1 MHTRAFTL
9 FCLIALGVAMTGCA
23 QRRNSAASGGAAAEG
38 VASGL
43 KAEAV
48 DRLNDASQ
56 IVNELIAAP
65 DSKIPQTVLAQA
77 KCVAVV
83 PEMFRGGF
91 VIGARHGRGVA
102 TCRNQARWSAP
113 AFFTITGG
121 SWGAQIGG
129 QSTDLVMLFM
139 DQKGM
144 EDLLNANV
152 SIGGG
157 VSAAAGP
164 VGRTAEAATDYKLE
178 SQILTYSRSKGL
190 YAGATLD
197 GAYIRVDEETTRSFY
212 GRSPSFRLTLSGE
225 QARPQLA
232 QKFLNTI
239 DEAFRAAR
247 AAT

>member
-1 MHTRAFTL
+1 MYTRAFT
-9 FCLIALGVAMTGCA
+9 FICLIGFGLAMNGCA
-23 QRRNSAASGGAAAEG
+23 QRRNSAASGGAAADG

-56 IVNELIAAP
+56 VVNELIAAP
-65 DSKIPQTVLAQA
+65 DSEIPETVLAEA

-139 DQKGM
+139 DEKGM
-144 EDLLNANV
+144 QDLLNANV

-178 SQILTYSRSKGL
+178 SQVLTYSRSKGL

-212 GRSPSFRLTLSGE
+212 GHVPSFRLTLSGE
-225 QARPQLA
+225 QPKPQLA
-232 QKFLNTI
+232 QKFLNTVNN
-239 DEAFRAAR
+239 AFRAAR
-247 AAT
+247 ASA